1 MLWMMAD
8 NIEHVI
14 TYWVIHERFDSPVL
28 GGYAVISHWAP
39 FLIGGMFAGSLADR
53 FDCRK
58 LFLVSMA
65 MFMAVSLAWAYAF
78 WSDTATIGHAVIFL
92 TVHGIA
98 GVIFSPA
105 SQLIIHEIVGD
116 RQLASAVRLTATSRQ
131 MGILLGPAVGGL
143 LLLTVGEAAGL
154 VVNALIYLPMVWWSL
169 REPFTG
175 HADVDDA
182 TRRGRPLSWSL
193 GFVIRT
199 VREVSGNR
207 KIMSMTI
214 LAGLTSLLVGNA
226 YQAQLPEFAEG
237 FLSDDAGI
245 VYSALLFAGAAGAI
259 FGGLVQ
265 EALPS
270 FSPSPLKAA
279 LIAAVWSGSILVFA
293 TAPHYAV
300 ALVALFVS
308 GMLLISFT
316 SMAQALVQLESPVE
330 MRGRVIGLF
339 NMSLNGLRIGSG
351 VTVGFLGAVIGIH
364 WSLGLSA
371 TVLILAIVPVVLY
384 ANGRPVAEEIVL
396 PSRS

>member
-1 MLWMMAD
+1 
-8 NIEHVI
+8 
-14 TYWVIHERFDSPVL
+14 
-28 GGYAVISHWAP
+28 
-39 FLIGGMFAGSLADR
+39 
-53 FDCRK
+53 
-58 LFLVSMA
+58 
-65 MFMAVSLAWAYAF
+65 
-78 WSDTATIGHAVIFL
+78 
-92 TVHGIA
+92 
-98 GVIFSPA
+98 
-105 SQLIIHEIVGD
+105 
-116 RQLASAVRLTATSRQ
+116 
-131 MGILLGPAVGGL
+131 
-143 LLLTVGEAAGL
+143 
-154 VVNALIYLPMVWWSL
+154 
-169 REPFTG
+169 
-175 HADVDDA
+175 
-182 TRRGRPLSWSL
+182 
-193 GFVIRT
+193 
-199 VREVSGNR
+199 
-207 KIMSMTI
+207 MTI

-270 FSPSPLKAA
+270 FSPTPLKAA
-279 LIAAVWSGSILVFA
+279 LIAAAWSGSILVFA
-293 TAPHYAV
+293 AAPHYAV

-308 GMLLISFT
+308 GALLISFT

-384 ANGRPVAEEIVL
+384 ANGRPVAEEL
-396 PSRS
+396 ALTGRS